1 MIKKMF
7 SRTQLMLGAEA
18 LERLSR
24 ARVAV
29 FGVGGV
35 GGNAVEALVRGGV
48 GAVDI
53 VDDDVFCESNLN
65 RQVFALNSTL
75 GMYKVDAAA
84 ERLRDINPD
93 CTVVCH
99 RKFFTPENASEFDFT
114 KYDYV
119 VDAIDTVTAKIALVM
134 CARAAGVPIISAMGA
149 GNKLDPTALRV
160 SDISETSVCPLAKVM
175 RTELKRR
182 GVRRLK
188 VVWSNELP
196 MPRAAD
202 ALAPEGSA
210 NGDMTEKNGVS
221 VNDRAAEKG
230 EASANDYASK
240 NENASAN
247 GYASGNVGMSVE
259 GNASANGRASESENV
274 PANGYA
280 AEKNGASVKGCVPEK
295 GEASA
300 NGYALKNENTSAN
313 GYAAENSNA
322 PKNAEKSAAVGTA
335 RKGVGKRS
343 TPGSVSFVP
352 AAAGLMI
359 AGEVIKDL
367 TGIRGMGRGN

>member
-1 MIKKMF
+1 
-7 SRTQLMLGAEA
+7 MLGAEA

-35 GGNAVEALVRGGV
+35 GGNAVEALVRAGV

-53 VDDDVFCESNLN
+53 VDNDVFCESNLN
-65 RQVFALNSTL
+65 RQVFALKSTL

-84 ERLRDINPD
+84 ERLHDINPD
-93 CTVVCH
+93 CDVVRH
-99 RKFFTPENASEFDFT
+99 RTFFTPEKASQFDFT

-134 CARAAGVPIISAMGA
+134 SAKAAGVPIISAMGA

-160 SDISETSVCPLAKVM
+160 TDISETSVCPLAKVM
-175 RTELKRR
+175 RTELRKR
-182 GVRRLK
+182 GVRKLK

-202 ALAPEGSA
+202 ASPENGSAGAGAASGRESGTGSGTGAVTKNAVAAAAPE
-210 NGDMTEKNGVS
+210 
-221 VNDRAAEKG
+221 R
-230 EASANDYASK
+230 
-240 NENASAN
+240 
-247 GYASGNVGMSVE
+247 
-259 GNASANGRASESENV
+259 GNATG
-274 PANGYA
+274 
-280 AEKNGASVKGCVPEK
+280 SV
-295 GEASA
+295 
-300 NGYALKNENTSAN
+300 TSI
-313 GYAAENSNA
+313 
-322 PKNAEKSAAVGTA
+322 NAESAIKSGAEIAAGTSTSTG
-335 RKGVGKRS
+335 RRS

-352 AAAGLMI
+352 AVAGLII
-359 AGEVIKDL
+359 AGEVVKDL